1 MESNGVHK
9 PDTPT
14 EQTAKREVRRQIVW
28 GNAVGFLFLHLAAL
42 YGLYISILSAK
53 PLTWLY
59 GKLKRYRW

>member
-1 MESNGVHK
+1 MESTSIQTPDK
-9 PDTPT
+9 PL
-14 EQTAKREVRRQIVW
+14 EQTAKREVKRQIVW
-28 GNAVGFLFLHLAAL
+28 QNAIALLLLHLAAL